1 MRKTAINPI
10 LPAELPVFEY
20 KGEPVADSR
29 DVAAMIERPHKTLI
43 RSIST
48 FIEHLSR
55 HKIVP
60 ADFFIPSVYLDEQG
74 KVRPCYYLTEM
85 GCDMGANKMTGE
97 KGTVFTAKYV
107 KAFHQMRSF
116 IRELQSPI
124 WRDTRS
130 LGKEIRKRETDSI
143 KALVDYAKGQGSQH
157 AERYYKNLSNLA
169 DSVAGIS
176 DRDRATVVQL
186 NTLLL
191 LEGMIGEEI
200 QKGISA
206 GQPYKTVYQA
216 CKDRLSGFS
225 ALISPARLA

>member
-1 MRKTAINPI
+1 MKQ
-10 LPAELPVFEY
+10 LVFIPPS
-20 KGEPVADSR
+20 GNQLEPFTTSDIVADCAEVKHRAVRQLIQRYENDLESLGLVAFEMRAVKKERGIKHEKIYHLNEPQASLLITYLKNTAPVR
-29 DVAAMIERPHKTLI
+29 DFKKEL
-43 RSIST
+43 
-48 FIEHLSR
+48 
-55 HKIVP
+55 
-60 ADFFIPSVYLDEQG
+60 
-74 KVRPCYYLTEM
+74 VRQFYE
-85 GCDMGANKMTGE
+85 
-97 KGTVFTAKYV
+97 
-107 KAFHQMRSF
+107 MRSF

-191 LEGMIGEEI
+191 LEGMIEEEI

-216 CKDRLSGFS
+216 CKDRLNGFS